1 MTLAV
6 NLANLPNYINSAGQL
21 DASTGL
27 TNQVPVSAGGTG
39 LSSLTSGYYLKG
51 NGTGPLVL
59 QNGIPATDI
68 TGSIPV
74 AWSGITGK
82 PTTVAGYGITD
93 AITTSTIATQSV
105 NIANTAYSVT
115 WGNVGG
121 KPTFATVATSG
132 LYSDLSGKPTYAT
145 VATTGSYNDLLNK
158 PSIPTSILNLGI
170 TDGTSGQV
178 LTTNGAGVFT
188 FTTVT
193 SGSGTYSNT
202 NVSYYLAASPTLTTP
217 TITNPSIT
225 GGYNLQGGGTISG
238 NVTFSGATVTYNG
251 GSSGVFTN
259 YGSYQG
265 YGNISTFG
273 TISGNGGGLTNLSV
287 AWASVTGKPTFATV
301 ATSGSYTDL
310 TSKPTIPT
318 AVSQLS
324 NDTGYAVLP
333 SQTGNSGKFLTTNG
347 SSTSWASITQG
358 GVTSI
363 TAGTGIGVN
372 ASTGAVTITNSGVT
386 SLVAGSGISISGST
400 GAVTITASGGGVT
413 SITAGSGLTVSSSTG
428 AVTISPNSAY
438 NGYGVRT
445 VSTTTPSGGSNGD
458 IWYQI

>member
-6 NLANLPNYINSAGQL
+6 NLANLPNYINAAGQL
-21 DASTGL
+21 NAATGL

-51 NGTGPLVL
+51 NGTGPVVL
-59 QNGIPATDI
+59 QQGIPAADVI
-68 TGSIPV
+68 GSV
-74 AWSGITGK
+74 SVSWANITGK
-82 PTTVAGYGITD
+82 PTTVSGFGITD
-93 AITTSTIATQSV
+93 AITTGTIATQSV

-121 KPTFATVATSG
+121 KPTFATVATTG
-132 LYSDLSGKPTYAT
+132 AYSDLTGKPTLAT
-145 VATTGSYNDLLNK
+145 VATTGSYNDLSNK

-193 SGSGTYSNT
+193 SGTGTYSNT
-202 NVSYYLAASPTLTTP
+202 NVSAYLTQGGVS
-217 TITNPSIT
+217 IVNPAIT
-225 GGYNLQGGGTISG
+225 GGGSFAGDP
-238 NVTFSGATVTYNG
+238 TFSGNLTI
-251 GSSGVFTN
+251 SSSTKTFTN
-259 YGSYQG
+259 YGTSTFYGAIQG
-265 YGNISTFG
+265 YANITL
-273 TISGNGGGLTNLSV
+273 TGGKFVGDGSALTGLSIGWT
-287 AWASVTGKPTFATV
+287 SVTGKPTFATV

-324 NDTGYAVLP
+324 NDAGYAVLP

-347 SSTSWASITQG
+347 STTSWATVTQG

-372 ASTGAVTITNSGVT
+372 ASTGAVTITNNGVT
-386 SLVAGSGISISGST
+386 SLTAGTGITLSGST
-400 GAVTITASGGGVT
+400 GGITISASGGVT
-413 SITAGSGLTVSSSTG
+413 SITAGTGLTVSSSTG

-438 NGYGVRT
+438 NGYGART